1 MYPMQRLAHL
11 APRLPFTL
19 HHDSPDSVPDGSRIA
34 SNWAYDPD
42 LGGDVALLVLLIVGV
57 VVGQTWVEWR
67 EQRRRL
73 HMPEWASGLGMAALV
88 ATPLTATASFASMW
102 YQDSLGLLG
111 RGIGAW
117 FWFEMGFALCAMG
130 IVVAA
135 TRRKRLR
142 TLMVIAGV
150 LTVALWIGLALST

>member
-1 MYPMQRLAHL
+1 
-11 APRLPFTL
+11 
-19 HHDSPDSVPDGSRIA
+19 
-34 SNWAYDPD
+34 
-42 LGGDVALLVLLIVGV
+42 VALLVLLIVGV
-57 VVGQTWVEWR
+57 VVGQTWMEWR
-67 EQRRRL
+67 DTRRGWHL
-73 HMPEWASGLGMAALV
+73 PQWASGLGLAALV

-135 TRRKRLR
+135 TRRRRLR

-150 LTVALWIGLALST
+150 LTVGLWIGLALSS

>member
-1 MYPMQRLAHL
+1 
-11 APRLPFTL
+11 
-19 HHDSPDSVPDGSRIA
+19 
-34 SNWAYDPD
+34 
-42 LGGDVALLVLLIVGV
+42 VALLVLLIVGV
-57 VVGQTWVEWR
+57 VVSQTWIEWR
-67 EQRRRL
+67 DTRRGR
-73 HMPEWASGLGMAALV
+73 HIPEWASGLGLAALV

-150 LTVALWIGLALST
+150 LTVGLWIGLALSS

>member
-1 MYPMQRLAHL
+1 VNRALAGQ
-11 APRLPFTL
+11 LPNPI
-19 HHDSPDSVPDGSRIA
+19 HYDSRRGVPGESQIA
-34 SNWAYDPD
+34 LVAGLRPY

-57 VVGQTWVEWR
+57 VVSQTWIEWR
-67 EQRRRL
+67 DARRGW
-73 HMPEWASGLGMAALV
+73 HVPEWASGLGLAALV

-111 RGIGAW
+111 RGIGSW

-142 TLMVIAGV
+142 TLMVIAGI
-150 LTVALWIGLALST
+150 LTVGLWIGLALSS

>member
-1 MYPMQRLAHL
+1 M
-11 APRLPFTL
+11 
-19 HHDSPDSVPDGSRIA
+19 
-34 SNWAYDPD
+34 
-42 LGGDVALLVLLIVGV
+42 ALLVLLIVGV
-57 VVGQTWVEWR
+57 VVSQTWIEWR
-67 EQRRRL
+67 DARRGW
-73 HMPEWASGLGMAALV
+73 HVPEWASGLGLAALV

-102 YQDSLGLLG
+102 YQDSLGLRS

-150 LTVALWIGLALST
+150 LTVGLWIGLALST